1 MILNFKEGCIA
12 SGRVTKK
19 GAELE
24 YFGKNNTP
32 KYKFSI
38 CVYNEKD
45 ENDEWNSTYLNC
57 EFIGKYAE
65 SAPEIQGGDIV
76 FCTGKLEKRPY
87 EAKDGSQKTA
97 INLKCEFISIQKKSS
112 KIENN
117 SDQFTNFMDTNEN
130 DFSEVGEIENENDL
144 PF

>member
-19 GAELE
+19 GSELE

-45 ENDEWNSTYLNC
+45 ENDEWHSTYLNC
-57 EFIGKYAE
+57 EFIGKNAE
-65 SAPEIQGGDIV
+65 SAPEIKGGDIV
-76 FCTGKLEKRPY
+76 FCAGKLEQRPY
-87 EAKDGSQKTA
+87 ESKDGSQKTA
-97 INLKCEFISIQKKSS
+97 INLKCEFVSIQEKSPIC
-112 KIENN
+112 KNN
-117 SDQFTNFMDTNEN
+117 SDQSINFMNIDWNE
-130 DFSEVGEIENENDL
+130 DENENDL